1 MAKKA
6 PLIDKPLYDLIPSQ
20 QSMYIMVKYSVHK
33 EVIQIPASIAV
44 NEKLDF
50 DLLKKALNIEI
61 ERNDALRLRFTKVD
75 GKIKQYFIDPYKI
88 DDVPCIEF
96 KSKEE
101 QDKYLSRDAKTP
113 IKFLKGE
120 TFRIIFYKTA
130 NGKSGIYFNV
140 SHIVTDALGAAVF
153 YMDLLSVYK
162 ALLTGSELPAPLY
175 TYEDHIKREFEYL
188 ANDKHHGK
196 DAEFYKKYWTENG
209 EPFYAGVHGP
219 NLLEKARKKDPSI
232 RVPKA
237 FDPIHDKVIVTRKY
251 MSKAETDAVYDYCKE
266 HLITP
271 ECVLL
276 YGLRAHASKVNY
288 RTPDVLNMLM
298 CGRRA
303 KKQDKFMGGCVTQP
317 IQIRVI
323 TEETDTFDEA
333 VSKVSSCRN
342 SLLRHMDYPYL
353 EARGMQQKIF
363 GYATSQ
369 GPSCLMFSW
378 LPIGHAV
385 QNKDLDIDFTAYE
398 TGRFSMP
405 LYIFAVPDVK
415 HGGTDFYYMH
425 RTNLISTETID
436 LLHEN
441 AMKTLRMGIAD
452 PKITVCEI
460 LDNLDDFTN

>member
-1 MAKKA
+1 MAKKT
-6 PLIDKPLYDLIPSQ
+6 PVTDKPLYDLIPSQ
-20 QSMYIMVKYSVHK
+20 QTMYIMLKYSIHK
-33 EVIQIPASIAV
+33 EVTQIPATIGIGSKI
-44 NEKLDF
+44 DF
-50 DLLKKALNIEI
+50 DLLKKAFNIEI

-75 GKIKQYFIDPYKI
+75 GQIKQYFIDPYTV
-88 DDVPCIEF
+88 DEVPVKEF

-101 QDKYLSRDAKTP
+101 QNKFFLKDAKTP
-113 IKFLKGE
+113 IKIFKDE
-120 TFRIIFYKTA
+120 TFRIYFYKT
-130 NGKSGIYFNV
+130 GDKSGIYFNV

-153 YMDLLSVYK
+153 YMDLLAVYK
-162 ALLTGSELPAPLY
+162 ALLNGTELPEPLY
-175 TYEDHIKREFEYL
+175 KYEDHIKREFEYL
-188 ANDKHHGK
+188 GNEKRHGK

-219 NLLEKARKKDPSI
+219 DLLEKARRKDPSI

-237 FDPIHDKVIVTRKY
+237 FDPIHDKVVVTTKY
-251 MSKAETDAVYDYCKE
+251 MSEAETNALYDYCKE

-276 YGLRAHASKVNY
+276 YALRAHASKVNY

-303 KKQDKFMGGCVTQP
+303 KKQDKLMGGCITQP

-323 TEETDTFDEA
+323 TEETDTFNEA
-333 VSKVSSCRN
+333 VAKVSNCRT

-363 GYATSQ
+363 GYSTSQ

-378 LPIGHAV
+378 LPIGYAL
-385 QNKDLDIDFTAYE
+385 QESKLDVDFTAYE
-398 TGRFSMP
+398 TGRFVMP
-405 LYIFAVPDVK
+405 LYIFAIPDPK
-415 HGGTDFYYMH
+415 NGGTEFRYMH
-425 RTNLISTETID
+425 RTNLISIETID

-441 AMKTLRMGIAD
+441 AMKALKMGID
-452 PKITVCEI
+452 NPEITVGEI
-460 LDNLDDFTN
+460 LDNLDDFTD

>member
-6 PLIDKPLYDLIPSQ
+6 PITDKPLYDLIPSQ
-20 QSMYIMVKYSVHK
+20 ETMYIMLKYSLHK
-33 EVIQIPASIAV
+33 EVTQIPASFAV
-44 NEKLDF
+44 TEKIDF
-50 DLLKKALNIEI
+50 DLLKKAFNIEI

-75 GKIKQYFIDPYKI
+75 GKIKQYFIDPYTVDEIPVK
-88 DDVPCIEF
+88 EF

-101 QDKYLSRDAKTP
+101 QDNFFLKDAKTP
-113 IKFLKGE
+113 IKIFKGE
-120 TFRIIFYKTA
+120 TYRVIFYKTSD
-130 NGKSGIYFNV
+130 GKSGIYFNV

-162 ALLTGSELPAPLY
+162 ALATGSELPAPLY

-188 ANDKHHGK
+188 ANDKRHGK

-219 NLLEKARKKDPSI
+219 NLLEKARKKDPGI

-237 FDPIHDKVIVTRKY
+237 FDPIHDKVVITRKY
-251 MSKAETDAVYDYCKE
+251 MSEAETNAVYDYCKE
-266 HLITP
+266 HLVTP
-271 ECVLL
+271 ECVFL
-276 YGLRAHASKVNY
+276 YSLRAHASKVNY
-288 RTPDVLNMLM
+288 RAPDVLSMLM

-303 KKQDKFMGGCVTQP
+303 KKQDKLMGGCVTQP

-323 TEETDTFDEA
+323 TEETDTFNEA
-333 VSKVSSCRN
+333 VAKVSNCRT
-342 SLLRHMDYPYL
+342 SLIRHMDYPYL

-363 GYATSQ
+363 GYSTSQ

-385 QNKDLDIDFTAYE
+385 KEAGIDAHFDAYE
-398 TGRFSMP
+398 TGRFVMP
-405 LYIFAVPDVK
+405 LYIFAIPDAK
-415 HGGTDFYYMH
+415 NGGTEFVYMH
-425 RTNLISTETID
+425 RTNLISVETIN

-441 AMKTLRMGIAD
+441 AMKTLRMGVAD
-452 PKITVCEI
+452 PEITVGEI
-460 LDNLDDFTN
+460 LDNLDDFTY